1 MKILIT
7 GGASGLGRSIA
18 ETLCANKDNEVII
31 TYANSKDKA
40 ESLEAQFSNC
50 TKLKCNFRD
59 AASIES
65 TKAFITESEIDC
77 IVNNAFT
84 GIFKKHFYKIPGE
97 EFTRS
102 FEENIMPVIGL
113 TQAAINVF
121 RKKKYGKI
129 INILS
134 SAMFG
139 NPPIG
144 WSMYIAEKN
153 YMYALHK
160 CWAAELKTKNIT
172 SNCVSPTFMMTNLN
186 KDTDERMITQMLNAH
201 PLKEFLKPEEVAKS
215 VEYLVGASQ
224 HVNGTNIIINAGENV
239 I

>member
-7 GGASGLGRSIA
+7 GGASGLGRSIT
-18 ETLCANKDNEVII
+18 ETLCANPDHDIII
-31 TYANSKDKA
+31 TYANSVDAA
-40 ESLEAQFSNC
+40 EALESKYSNC
-50 TKLKCNFRD
+50 TKLQCNFRD
-59 AASIES
+59 PASVETAKEYIAE
-65 TKAFITESEIDC
+65 ANIDC

-84 GIFKKHFYKIPGE
+84 GIFKTHFYKISKE
-97 EFTRS
+97 AFSTS
-102 FEENIMPVIGL
+102 FEENILPVIGL

-153 YMYALHK
+153 YLYALHK

-172 SNCVSPTFMMTNLN
+172 SNCISPTFMMTNLN
-186 KDTDERMITQMLNAH
+186 KDTDERMLEQMLNAH

-224 HVNGTNIIINAGENV
+224 HVNGTNIIINAAENV